1 MLQIITGKFYNS
13 EDRFH
18 NDCKGILYSNASFK
32 GVYDI
37 GHIIIESAE
46 SFSSVAPYIVM
57 YDNQLQRLHRGFE
70 LVKVGDE
77 ETVEKIKGILIKDEY
92 FKLSKRFQEFVV
104 EHIGED
110 FFNYNEKRKIVGK
123 EEFRV
128 ALVNAYNIIMCILH
142 IAVCFE
148 WYVK

>member
-1 MLQIITGKFYNS
+1 MEGKPLLQIITGKFYNS

-37 GHIIIESAE
+37 GHIKIESAE

-57 YDNQLQRLHRGFE
+57 YDNQLQQSHSGFE

-77 ETVEKIKGILIKDEY
+77 EILRQLK
-92 FKLSKRFQEFVV
+92 
-104 EHIGED
+104 
-110 FFNYNEKRKIVGK
+110 
-123 EEFRV
+123 
-128 ALVNAYNIIMCILH
+128 NIISFALDAVFDEDKSIVERICIKKESGRGRYLVPSEF
-142 IAVCFE
+142 INETFDISKNVTDDE
-148 WYVK
+148 MKS

>member
-1 MLQIITGKFYNS
+1 MLQIITGKFFNS

-37 GHIIIESAE
+37 GHIKMESAE

-57 YDNQLQRLHRGFE
+57 YDNQLQLSHSGFE

-77 ETVEKIKGILIKDEY
+77 EIL
-92 FKLSKRFQEFVV
+92 
-104 EHIGED
+104 
-110 FFNYNEKRKIVGK
+110 
-123 EEFRV
+123 
-128 ALVNAYNIIMCILH
+128 NAS
-142 IAVCFE
+142 
-148 WYVK
+148 